1 MKVQEEQSQ
10 YRAKGSTFR
19 LDEQVRVA
27 LDQMSEVQKR
37 PKNKIVNEAVARF
50 LHQEAEEMK
59 TEMKNIASSLSDYR
73 KTDPRFSKAIAR
85 LAKGEADVADDP
97 AEGELVD
104 GEMAAKIR
112 ELAWS

>member
-1 MKVQEEQSQ
+1 MKVKEEQTQ

-19 LDEQVRVA
+19 LDEQVRIA
-27 LDQMSEVQKR
+27 LDRMSEVEQR

-59 TEMKNIASSLSDYR
+59 TEMENIASSLSDYR
-73 KTDPRFSKAIAR
+73 KTDPGFSKAIAR
-85 LAKGEADVADDP
+85 LAQGEAEAVDDP
-97 AEGELVD
+97 AEGEVVD